1 MATKSHG
8 MTNTSIY
15 GCYHRMLQR
24 CYNPNNPKY
33 SIYGGRGITVCDRWR
48 NSFEAFYEDMG
59 DIPSNLSLDRIN
71 VNGNYCPEN
80 CRWATASQQ
89 CANRRLYSI
98 PSSDPNRNISFRV
111 TIRCRKKQISLSA
124 PSLEDARILRD
135 TIEFE
140 KAFHSL
146 LGL

>member
-1 MATKSHG
+1 MSAKTHG
-8 MTNTSIY
+8 MTNTAIY
-15 GCYHRMLQR
+15 GTYHRMLQR
-24 CYNPNNPKY
+24 CYNPRHPKFFN
-33 SIYGGRGITVCDRWR
+33 YGGRGISVCARWL

-59 DIPSNLSLDRIN
+59 DIPPKHSLDRIN

-111 TIRCRKKQISLSA
+111 TIRCRKKLSSASA
-124 PSLEDARILRD
+124 PSLEAARELRD